1 MEMNKLS
8 KRTKMFLGIGGLIV
22 VLAVVVVVVFSQLG
36 GDLLFGGGVTVS
48 PSTLTIGVGGTG
60 QLTSSHSK
68 VICKWSSS
76 NSNVVK
82 ITSSGDHSANLQ
94 GVAAGSAT
102 ITEKCGA
109 AGRYT
114 GSAVVTVVQPTV
126 TLINNMGTNHEINIE
141 ENGLI
146 LYTCAQ
152 AKCTYNAQTGHTLGI
167 YSYYTPYSGEP
178 HSATCPVGDSYFYT
192 DPVSKNVYRYCPDI
206 TVGPA
211 NYTATFNK

>member
-1 MEMNKLS
+1 MS
-8 KRTKMFLGIGGLIV
+8 KRTKMFLSIGGLIV

-48 PSTLTIGVGGTG
+48 PSTLNIGVGGTG

-76 NSNVVK
+76 NSNIVK
-82 ITSSGDHSANLQ
+82 ITSSGDHTANLQ
-94 GVAAGSAT
+94 GVALGSAT

-126 TLINNMGTNHEINIE
+126 TLIN
-141 ENGLI
+141 
-146 LYTCAQ
+146 A
-152 AKCTYNAQTGHTLGI
+152 TGHSHQMDVLNASGWTINTCDQTQCTFNIPSGQTI
-167 YSYYTPYSGEP
+167 KVGSSYNMVLDSPRSVTG
-178 HSATCPVGDSYFYT
+178 CPVGDYYFEGLYFF
-192 DPVSKNVYRYCPDI
+192 CPNF
-206 TVGPA
+206 TVGA
-211 NYTATFNK
+211 DSYTVTFQ